1 MKKTVLI
8 LSLIIAGASAFTVQ
22 AQKEW
27 TFDKAPFTVGSYTS
41 TTTLDGLTIHAVDG
55 KNVDID
61 ANNKRHGEYSF
72 THRLRFGG
80 SGTIADNVNAP
91 FLPSERAISFAV
103 TGPSTIT
110 ICALSSSSSTDRTL
124 IMSDGITS
132 LHTFAAPG
140 SYSDG
145 TDNVPL
151 ETYQYTGGAGTL
163 YLWSPSSGVN
173 LYLVAT
179 STGGGATGVAKV
191 TIDGVSFN
199 GREIVNENQVRLEV
213 YNILGNKVAE
223 STSNISMVE
232 QGRGIYFVK
241 AANSKVVLKINR

>member
-8 LSLIIAGASAFTVQ
+8 LSLFIAGASVLTVQ

-27 TFDKAPFTVGSYTS
+27 TFDKAPFEATTYSQ
-41 TTTLDGLTIHAVDG
+41 TTTLDGLTVYATEG
-55 KNVDID
+55 KTVVID
-61 ANNKRHGEYSF
+61 ENNKRNGEYAF
-72 THRLRFGG
+72 THRLKFGG
-80 SGTIADNVNAP
+80 SGTIADSENAP
-91 FLPSERAISFAV
+91 FLPSERAISFPV
-103 TGPSTIT
+103 TGPTTVKIA
-110 ICALSSSSSTDRTL
+110 ALSSSSSTDRTL
-124 IMSDGITS
+124 VMSDGITS

-140 SYSDG
+140 SYSEG

-163 YLWSPSSGVN
+163 YIWSPSSGVN
-173 LYLVAT
+173 LYMVAT
-179 STGGGATGVAKV
+179 STTTGISKV

>member
-8 LSLIIAGASAFTVQ
+8 LSLFIAGASVLTVQ

-27 TFDKAPFTVGSYTS
+27 TFDKAPFEATTYSQ
-41 TTTLDGLTIHAVDG
+41 TTTLDGLTVYATEG
-55 KNVDID
+55 KTVVID
-61 ANNKRHGEYSF
+61 ENNKRNGEYAF
-72 THRLRFGG
+72 THRLKFGG
-80 SGTIADNVNAP
+80 SGTIADSENAP
-91 FLPSERAISFAV
+91 FLPSERAISFPV
-103 TGPSTIT
+103 TGPTTVKIA
-110 ICALSSSSSTDRTL
+110 ALSSSSSTDRTL
-124 IMSDGITS
+124 VMSDGITS

-145 TDNVPL
+145 TDNVPI
-151 ETYQYTGGAGTL
+151 ETYQYAGGAGTL
-163 YLWSPSSGVN
+163 YIWSPSSGVN
-173 LYLVAT
+173 LYMVAT
-179 STGGGATGVAKV
+179 STTTGISKV

>member
-8 LSLIIAGASAFTVQ
+8 LSLFIAGASVLTVQ

-27 TFDKAPFTVGSYTS
+27 TFDKAPFEATTYSQ
-41 TTTLDGLTIHAVDG
+41 TTTLDGLTVYATEG
-55 KNVDID
+55 KTVVID
-61 ANNKRHGEYSF
+61 DNNKRNGEYSF
-72 THRLRFGG
+72 TRRLKFGG
-80 SGTIADNVNAP
+80 SGTIADSENAP
-91 FLPSERAISFAV
+91 FLPSERAISFPV
-103 TGPSTIT
+103 TGPTTVKIA
-110 ICALSSSSSTDRTL
+110 ALSSSSGTDRTL
-124 IMSDGITS
+124 VMSDGITS

-140 SYSDG
+140 SYSEG

-163 YLWSPSSGVN
+163 YIWSPSSGVN